1 VYGIK
6 AARLLFWLGSGTGEP
21 KSLTKEADNGI
32 STERTSELSNPLCA
46 DFFLGVF
53 GAD

>member
-21 KSLTKEADNGI
+21 KDLLKKM
-32 STERTSELSNPLCA
+32 ERMA
-46 DFFLGVF
+46 
-53 GAD
+53 